1 MDNLVSAIFSAD
13 FVYSVF
19 RLTTPILLAALAAL
33 VTDRAGV
40 MNIGL
45 EGIMLSSALMGVI
58 GSAYLHSAFL
68 GLICA
73 IITGMII
80 AAIMAYFALN
90 LDTDIILTG
99 IAINL
104 LASGGTVFLLYS
116 ICRDKG
122 MSTSLA
128 SLTLPTVRLPIIDKI
143 PVLGEM
149 LSNHNILTYFAII
162 LVFVVWIMLYKTP
175 LGLRIR
181 IVGENPNAAESVGI
195 NVIRIKYYA
204 LLMSGFLA
212 SIGGAYMSMGYMDKF
227 ARDMTAG
234 RGFIALA
241 AEALGRGTPF
251 GTLLSSIVFGTADA
265 LASNLQILNIP
276 AQFIQ
281 MIPYIFTIVG
291 LVMYSIT
298 KEKSLKKLKIKN
310 INKFEEEN
318 K

>member
-1 MDNLVSAIFSAD
+1 MDNLVNAIFSAD
-13 FVYSVF
+13 FVYSIF

-33 VTDRAGV
+33 ITDRAGV

-58 GSAYLHSAFL
+58 GSAYSGSSFL

-73 IITGMII
+73 IITGILI
-80 AAIMAYFALN
+80 SAIMAYFALN

-116 ICRDKG
+116 ISGDKG
-122 MSTSLA
+122 ISASLA
-128 SLTLPTVRLPIIDKI
+128 SLTLPTVRIPIIDGI
-143 PVLGEM
+143 PVLGRI
-149 LSNHNILTYFAII
+149 LSNHNILTYVSII
-162 LVFVVWIMLYKTP
+162 LVVIVWLVLYRTA

-181 IVGENPNAAESVGI
+181 IVGENPDAAKSVGI
-195 NVIRIKYYA
+195 NVIKIKYFA
-204 LLMSGFLA
+204 LLISGFLA
-212 SIGGAYMSMGYMDKF
+212 SLGGAYMSMGYIDKF

-251 GTLLSSIVFGTADA
+251 GTLISSIIFGTADA
-265 LASNLQILNIP
+265 LASNLQILSIP

-291 LVMYSIT
+291 LIIYSIS
-298 KEKSLKKLKIKN
+298 KNKKIKVLKLKN
-310 INKFEEEN
+310 NK
-318 K
+318 